1 MSKKT
6 LLESQSQSQLAVPPV
21 GVSTY
26 GSETDNAIQSKI
38 DNLRSQGRSKQR
50 WFYDRW
56 LLATIIIACCA
67 SVIAVWYFAQ
77 NYQILL
83 LGDTYAHMLI
93 ARRLFDNS
101 TPGLAQLGGIWLP
114 LPHLL
119 MVPFIWNDYLW
130 HTGLAGSFVSMPC
143 YVISAIYIFLAA
155 RRLTRNSCA
164 SFAGTLVFIF
174 NPNILYLQS
183 TPLSELVLIVTMTI
197 ACYYFLAWAQEDNLK
212 YLIQGALGTFLATLA
227 RYDAWPLF
235 IVFITFIIIVGL
247 MRKHSRAR
255 IEANLITFSFIGGL
269 GIALWFLW
277 CEVIFGN
284 PLYFQRSPFSSQA
297 QQQGLIRQ
305 HYLFT
310 YHNLW
315 QSIRTYSL
323 DSALNVGAILL
334 ALATIALIVFFVRRR
349 IVPETIAITAFL
361 VPFAFYILSLYTGQA
376 ALFIPGASPEHAP
389 SSMLFYNT
397 RYGIEMLAPAAILSA
412 TLVSWRSLRK
422 GQLILQAGLGVI
434 VIMQSV
440 LTVNGGIV
448 SLQSGQYG
456 LDCAPL
462 HPIVVYLAQ
471 HYDGGRILSDTFTSG
486 TNALGLEVGVDFKN
500 VVYEGSGDLWT
511 QALANPTAVVDWV
524 EVNPTNSYDSVAKHI
539 NLKSPLFLSQFTLV
553 VQEDSGLSL
562 YHRNGLSPLPTNTLP
577 PSLLTEHSFCGTN
590 LMSRLIPCQAPYGLG
605 SCDFYNIW
613 RERLLTWLHKN

>member
-1 MSKKT
+1 MMNNI
-6 LLESQSQSQLAVPPV
+6 LEPRSQPAVPPL
-21 GVSTY
+21 GVSAY
-26 GSETDNAIQSKI
+26 GPEMGNATQTKI
-38 DNLRSQGRSKQR
+38 DNLRSLNSSKQR
-50 WFYDRW
+50 WFHDPW
-56 LLATIIIACCA
+56 LLMTIVIACCA

-119 MVPFIWNDYLW
+119 MLPFIWNDYLW

-143 YVISAIYIFLAA
+143 YVISSVYIFLTA

-164 SFAGTLVFIF
+164 SFVGTLGFLL

-183 TPLSELVLIVTMTI
+183 TPLSELVLIATMTI
-197 ACYYFLAWAQEDNLK
+197 ACYYFLAWAQEDHLK
-212 YLIQGALGTFLATLA
+212 YLTLAALGTFLATLA

-235 IVFITFIIIVGL
+235 IAFVIFIIIVGL
-247 MRKHSRAR
+247 MRRHSRAR
-255 IEANLITFSFIGGL
+255 IEANLIAFSFIGGL
-269 GIALWFLW
+269 GILLWFLW
-277 CEVIFGN
+277 CEVIFGD
-284 PLYFQRSPFSSQA
+284 PLYFQHSPFSSQA

-315 QSIRTYSL
+315 ESVRTYSL

-334 ALATIALIVFFVRRR
+334 AFAAIALLVFFVRRR
-349 IVPETIAITAFL
+349 ITPETIAITAFL
-361 VPFAFYILSLYTGQA
+361 VPFPFYILSLYTGQA
-376 ALFIPGASPEHAP
+376 ALFIPRASPAHAP

-412 TLVSWRSLRK
+412 TLVSWRFLRK
-422 GQLILQAGLGVI
+422 GQFILQAALGVM
-434 VIMQSV
+434 VIMQS
-440 LTVNGGIV
+440 LSTVNGGIV

-462 HPIVVYLAQ
+462 HPMVVYLAQ
-471 HYDGGRILSDTFTSG
+471 HYGGGRILTDTFTSG

-511 QALANPTAVVDWV
+511 QALANPTAVVDWI
-524 EVNPTNSYDSVAKHI
+524 EVNPTNSYDIVAKHI
-539 NLKSPLFLSQFTLV
+539 NVESPLFLSQFTLV
-553 VQEDSGLSL
+553 TQEDSGLSL
-562 YHRNGLSPLPTNTLP
+562 YHRNGLPLLPTNPLP
-577 PSLLTEHSFCGTN
+577 PGLLTEHRFCGSNT
-590 LMSRLIPCQAPYGLG
+590 SPKSAVPPLG
-605 SCDFYNIW
+605 VAHSVSAEANKVYSARRDHNN
-613 RERLLTWLHKN
+613 EAV